1 MLVNLTI
8 LLCIFP
14 VFIITISI
22 LFLFL
27 LFLFLCFLAFK
38 LHLLAVHE
46 RTVKV
51 EEGLVTL
58 RYLIGQYSVSN
69 ENEMLSVFVLPA
81 VFPMTSTFIQIL
93 VLCY

>member
-1 MLVNLTI
+1 MYI
-8 LLCIFP
+8 SSFYYYYFYSFSIFI
-14 VFIITISI
+14 VSFS
-22 LFLFL
+22 
-27 LFLFLCFLAFK
+27 LCFLAFK

-69 ENEMLSVFVLPA
+69 ENEMLSVFVLSA
-81 VFPMTSTFIQIL
+81 VFPMTSAFIQIL

>member
-1 MLVNLTI
+1 MYI
-8 LLCIFP
+8 SSFYYYYFYSFSI
-14 VFIITISI
+14 FIIS
-22 LFLFL
+22 FS
-27 LFLFLCFLAFK
+27 LCFLAFK

-81 VFPMTSTFIQIL
+81 VFPMTSAFIQIL